1 MTPSSRPG
9 AYMRERPTRAGR
21 PLRCAS
27 VGAIG
32 FGDLWRIPDDVR
44 AVVVAVPGFNV
55 ADRVASGG
63 EAVVLLLGQQVG
75 DDGAVVEVCHVRG
88 SLCCISPIADE
99 QREGRASC
107 QLNPR
112 AMRTGATRSHAQG
125 ARDRAW
131 RAWRGPE
138 WSGRAATPQAG
149 LNCATLP
156 GLTLRDQQACV
167 CPGVSGGALVF
178 VCFLT
183 AVWERS
189 LSGAAVGGGGWVGMS
204 RLRSLLARFTGP
216 AEPMAAEDG
225 AAQLRDMR
233 AVAVGALGEALVRAE
248 LEVLGWPMLRN
259 VILGAPG
266 RSVEIDQLV
275 RAPGGVI
282 VLETKTYSGHV
293 DGDLGSECWILSLR
307 DGRSFVVPNAV
318 VQKTPCESVACTPAS
333 QSPSQLR
340 RLCAGRL
347 ARLVLAG
354 SGQTALEQST
364 AKRAIG
370 AVVAQI
376 D

>member
-9 AYMRERPTRAGR
+9 AYMRKRPTRAGR
-21 PLRCAS
+21 PLRSAS
-27 VGAIG
+27 VGAVG

-88 SLCCISPIADE
+88 SLCCISPIADG
-99 QREGRASC
+99 QRQGWASC
-107 QLNPR
+107 RLNPR

-125 ARDRAW
+125 ARD

-156 GLTLRDQQACV
+156 GLILADQQACV
-167 CPGVSGGALVF
+167 FPGVSAGAHVF
-178 VCFLT
+178 VCFLA

-259 VILGAPG
+259 VILGAPSH
-266 RSVEIDQLV
+266 RVEIDQLA

-293 DGDLGSECWILSLR
+293 DGDPGSEFWILSLR

-318 VQKTPCESVACTPAS
+318 RQNVAH
-333 QSPSQLR
+333 
-340 RLCAGRL
+340 
-347 ARLVLAG
+347 
-354 SGQTALEQST
+354 
-364 AKRAIG
+364 I
-370 AVVAQI
+370 
-376 D
+376 